1 MMDVSDVLTEQ
12 PLLRTKL
19 TAPQIPSQ
27 FVHRPRLTERISRGV
42 RGPLTLLAAPAG
54 FGKTNLLIQ
63 WTEETNLPVAWLTL
77 DRDDNDFGR
86 FFRYLITALQTLE
99 PGLGA
104 EALDFIQSTRG
115 ERLDVGL
122 TLLIN
127 EIAALPQEIT
137 VILDDFHALHDPS
150 VLQGFRFFLKHLPRN
165 LHLILATRSEPALEL
180 AFLRAKGQVV
190 ELGAGDLRFTGEEV
204 ALLFRQFLGVPLPAE
219 TVQVLA
225 ERTEGWVTALQMAA
239 LSLQHEADPAA
250 LLANLRGDAQYLID
264 FLAEEV
270 LDRQPKEIRQFLL
283 RSATLELLNGP
294 LCEAVVNP
302 EAQPGYGAVMLNR
315 LEQAQLFIVALDEE
329 REWYRYHRLF
339 TDFLRHVQAKI
350 NPAEIPMLHKRAA
363 IWFEQNGNLD
373 EACQHALASGDG
385 QWAADLIERNIQPL
399 IKMGQNISLSRWIG
413 KLPDALIRHRPRL
426 GMAYAWGA
434 MTTYQLERARHWLD
448 EVQRSLEQFEAA
460 SDTTEMGERNIGKGG
475 YEDADLRNF
484 RGGLAASESLLAI
497 LTGDM
502 ERGAEFARQAT
513 HYLQGEDPFLQSFLA
528 LDDSLYFSLAADT
541 QKAIESLRHTVKMA
555 RQVNNLL
562 VMIIASCQVAEIQAR
577 QGQLGQ
583 AWATLEK
590 AQYMARGSVG
600 EPLPLASLV
609 EIGFGAIL
617 LEQDRLNEAN
627 AYLERGW
634 RMTRSW
640 WSFGSLYGLLSLA
653 RLRQARGDAAGS
665 QVIMSDAWSMALSTE
680 SSQWDDA
687 LVAAV
692 AVRLALLGDD
702 RAAAERWW
710 KKGGFPDLTET
721 IALEDYPYYVF
732 EYLLLTQVR
741 FLLVR
746 GQDTGNA
753 HELQRARELLRLLL
767 AEAQRYQRL
776 TSQIAILV
784 LQALVEFALQDGRAS
799 DTLLKALALGEP
811 EGYRRIFLDEGRRL
825 VTLLRQCRA
834 AQQVTGGYLPSPA
847 FVDSLLAAIQDAEV
861 AQPVDQRASERP
873 ARQASSDE
881 ADGLPISLSAREL
894 EVLALIAAGK
904 SNQEI
909 AAQLYLALNTV
920 KRHAYNIYS
929 KLDVTKRT
937 QAIAKARRLGLV
949 P

>member
-1 MMDVSDVLTEQ
+1 VSDILIEQ

-19 TAPQIPSQ
+19 AAPQIPPQ
-27 FVHRPRLTERISRGV
+27 FVHRPRLTEQISRGV
-42 RGPLTLLAAPAG
+42 KGPLTLLAAPAG
-54 FGKTNLLIQ
+54 FGKTNLLIE
-63 WTEETNLPVAWLTL
+63 WTEETDLPVAWLTL
-77 DRDDNDFGR
+77 DSDDNEAGR

-127 EIAALPQEIT
+127 EIAALPQEMA
-137 VILDDFHALHDPS
+137 VVLDDFHAIHEPAI
-150 VLQGFRFFLKHLPRN
+150 LQGLRFFLKHRPRN
-165 LHLILATRSEPALEL
+165 LHLVLATRSEPALEL
-180 AFLRAKGQVV
+180 AFLHARGQVV
-190 ELGAGDLRFTGEEV
+190 ELGTADLRFTGEEV
-204 ALLFRQFLGVPLPAE
+204 ALLFRQFLGVSLPVE

-225 ERTEGWVTALQMAA
+225 ERTDGWVTALQMAA
-239 LSLQHEADPAA
+239 LSLRHEADPAA
-250 LLANLRGDAQYLID
+250 LLANLQGDAHYLID

-283 RSATLELLNGP
+283 RSAILDLLNGR

-315 LEQAQLFIVALDEE
+315 LEQAQLFIIALDEK
-329 REWYRYHRLF
+329 REWFRYHRLF

-350 NPAEIPMLHKRAA
+350 NPAEIPTLHKRAA
-363 IWFEQNGNLD
+363 TWFEQNGNLD
-373 EACQHALASGDG
+373 EACQHALAAGDG

-399 IKMGQNISLSRWIG
+399 IKTGQNISLSRWLG

-426 GMAYAWGA
+426 GLACAWGA
-434 MTTYQLERARHWLD
+434 MTTYQLDRAHYWLD

-460 SDTTEMGERNIGKGG
+460 SGTAEMGEREIGKGG
-475 YEDADLRNF
+475 YEDAELRNF
-484 RGGLAASESLLAI
+484 RGALAASYSLLAI

-513 HYLQGEDPFLQSFLA
+513 HYLQEEDPFLQSFLA

-541 QKAIESLRHTVKMA
+541 PKAIESLRHTVRMA
-555 RQVNNLL
+555 RPVNNLL

-577 QGQLGQ
+577 QGQLSQ

-590 AQYMARGSVG
+590 AQYVASGPAG
-600 EPLPLASLV
+600 EPLPFASLV

-617 LEQDRLNEAN
+617 LEQDKLEEAN

-640 WSFGSLYGLLSLA
+640 WSFGSLYGLLVLA
-653 RLRQARGDAAGS
+653 RLRLAQGDADSLQA
-665 QVIMSDAWSMALSTE
+665 IMSEAWSMALSTE
-680 SSQWDDA
+680 SSRWDDA

-692 AVRLALLGDD
+692 AVRLALLGED

-721 IALEDYPYYVF
+721 ITLADYPYYVF
-732 EYLLLTQVR
+732 EYLLLTQAR

-746 GQDTGNA
+746 GQDTGKA
-753 HELQRARELLRLLL
+753 HELQQALAVLKLLL
-767 AEAQRYQRL
+767 AEAERYQRV
-776 TSQIAILV
+776 TSQIEILV
-784 LQALVEFALQDGRAS
+784 LQALVEFVLQDSRAS

-811 EGYRRIFLDEGRRL
+811 EGYRRIYLEEGRRL
-825 VTLLRQCRA
+825 ITLLRQCRT
-834 AQQVTGGYLPSPA
+834 AQQAAGGYLPSPA
-847 FVDSLLAAIQDAEV
+847 FVDSLLGAIQGSGGDGPA
-861 AQPVDQRASERP
+861 DQQTSERP
-873 ARQASSDE
+873 AQPMTNDE
-881 ADGLPISLSAREL
+881 EDGLPISLSAREL
-894 EVLALIAAGK
+894 EVLALIAAGQ